1 VRYQNEPMRQ
11 ASWTYPSTMLK
22 GEDWPLVRQFALDT
36 VMQMKQLYP
45 DQFVGKTMQDWEQAL
60 VTFITTRR
68 PEFRAQVL
76 TQLKGRYGEGK
87 AMDPDLVLTKAMEGF
102 GKKAEKI
109 DFPKGEM
116 EALLA
121 RLVAGKNIFTSRTSA
136 EKGKYREG
144 DALKSSLGPLAVKD
158 VRSFKD
164 VKEHPFLSELTEGQ
178 KGQLR
183 GHPFDLVE
191 LGKQASALTLQQLVS
206 ESKKDPWY
214 GLGTAEKS
222 KEIIPLRHEDR
233 LVGYLRTGE
242 TLKGDKTTGFVYVTP
257 SERRKGVGSKALAE
271 LARAHPGVLSFVNEK
286 NVASLGAHAK
296 AGYSP
301 TGERGKGH
309 PENVILKKQA
319 SDVFLDEIAKISGGP
334 VGKMQEQGTVAAMG
348 SIAPTKEN
356 TVPRKLGFVPTQ
368 GVIKS

>member
-1 VRYQNEPMRQ
+1 MPDKPTSPSPFQITRRDLETVRYQNEPMRQ

-87 AMDPDLVLTKAMEGF
+87 SMDPDLVLTKAMEGF
-102 GKKAEKI
+102 GKK
-109 DFPKGEM
+109 
-116 EALLA
+116 
-121 RLVAGKNIFTSRTSA
+121 
-136 EKGKYREG
+136 
-144 DALKSSLGPLAVKD
+144 
-158 VRSFKD
+158 
-164 VKEHPFLSELTEGQ
+164 
-178 KGQLR
+178 
-183 GHPFDLVE
+183 
-191 LGKQASALTLQQLVS
+191 ASALTLQQLVS

-257 SERRKGVGSKALAE
+257 SERRKGVGSKALSE
-271 LARAHPGVLSFVNEK
+271 LARVHPGVLSFVNEK

-296 AGYSP
+296 AGFSA

-319 SDVFLDEIAKISGGP
+319 SDIFMDEIAKISGGP

-348 SIAPTKEN
+348 SIAPTKKGA
-356 TVPRKLGFVPTQ
+356 VPRKLGFVPTQ